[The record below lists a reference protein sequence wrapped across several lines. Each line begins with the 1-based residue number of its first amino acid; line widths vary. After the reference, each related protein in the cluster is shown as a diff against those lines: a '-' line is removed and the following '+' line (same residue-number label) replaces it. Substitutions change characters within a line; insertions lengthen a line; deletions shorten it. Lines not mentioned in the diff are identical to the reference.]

1 MPHRPISTDQAPAAI
16 GTYSQAVEADGTVY
30 LSGQIPLVPSTMEMV
45 EGDTRRQIEQ
55 VFDNLRAVAQAANGD
70 LDDIVKLTVY
80 LVDLADFGLVNEVME
95 SRFCSPFPARAAV
108 QVAALPRGARVE
120 VDAIM
125 RS

>member
-16 GTYSQAVEADGTVY
+16 GTYSQAVDADGTVY

-70 LDDIVKLTVY
+70 LSDIVKLTVY
-80 LVDLADFGLVNEVME
+80 LVDLSDFGLVNEVME
-95 SRFCSPFPARAAV
+95 SRFSSPFPARAAV

-125 RS
+125 RP